1 MAFNRSNSS
10 NNYYRPSP
18 FGGFSFFPP
27 IIKTLLIANIA
38 VFLGMMFL
46 GSFHVGEI
54 SLGSILEEFFALQ
67 PLGHGFLIWQVF
79 TYLFMHANFSHLF
92 FNMFALWMFGMELEN
107 VWGSRK
113 FLTYYLICGVGAAL
127 ANILLA
133 PLFSDVGPTIGASG
147 AIYGVLLAF
156 GMLFP
161 DRLIFIYFFVP
172 LKAKYFVALYM
183 IIEFVTVGV
192 GGTDGVAHFAHLGGA
207 FVGFVYL
214 VLQGYGPSFFHL
226 AEKGQST
233 PHRWTSTHTR
243 PIEYSNIS
251 DAQVYDIKDD
261 APKAPTAATQKEIDE
276 ILDKISHGGYQS
288 LSDEEK
294 KKLFEASKKLN

>member
-1 MAFNRSNSS
+1 MAFNRSNFS
-10 NNYYRPSP
+10 NNYFRPSP

-27 IIKTLLIANIA
+27 IIKTLMIANIA
-38 VFLGMMFL
+38 VFLGIMFL
-46 GSFHVGEI
+46 GSFHIGEI
-54 SLGSILEEFFALQ
+54 SLGGLLEEWFALQ
-67 PLGHGFLIWQVF
+67 PLGRGFLVWQVF
-79 TYLFMHANFSHLF
+79 TYMFMHAGFSHLF

-113 FLTYYLICGVGAAL
+113 FLTYYLICGVGAGI
-127 ANILLA
+127 ANLLLA
-133 PLFSDVGPTIGASG
+133 PLFSEVGPTIGASG

-183 IIEFVTVGV
+183 IIEFVTVGI

-214 VLQGYGPSFFHL
+214 MLEGYNLSFFKPR
-226 AEKGQST
+226 ENRQST
-233 PHRWTSTHTR
+233 PHQWTSTHTR
-243 PIEYSNIS
+243 PIEYSNVA
-251 DAQVYDIKDD
+251 DAQVYDIKDH
-261 APKAPTAATQKEIDE
+261 APKTPSAATQKEIDE

-288 LSDEEK
+288 LNDDEK

>member
-1 MAFNRSNSS
+1 M
-10 NNYYRPSP
+10 
-18 FGGFSFFPP
+18 
-27 IIKTLLIANIA
+27 IANIA
-38 VFLGMMFL
+38 VFLGIMFL
-46 GSFHVGEI
+46 GSFHIGEI
-54 SLGSILEEFFALQ
+54 SLGGLLEEWFALQ
-67 PLGHGFLIWQVF
+67 PLGRGFLVWQVF
-79 TYLFMHANFSHLF
+79 TYMFMHAGFSHLF

-113 FLTYYLICGVGAAL
+113 FLTYYLICGVGAGI
-127 ANILLA
+127 ANLLLA
-133 PLFSDVGPTIGASG
+133 PLFSEVGPTIGASG

-183 IIEFVTVGV
+183 IIEFVTVGI

-214 VLQGYGPSFFHL
+214 MLEGYNLSFFKPR
-226 AEKGQST
+226 ENRQST
-233 PHRWTSTHTR
+233 PHQWTSTHTR
-243 PIEYSNIS
+243 PIEYSNVA
-251 DAQVYDIKDD
+251 DAQVYDIKDH
-261 APKAPTAATQKEIDE
+261 APKTPSAATQKEIDE

-288 LSDEEK
+288 LNDDEK